1 MLMKTRNIIS
11 VFALAALFAACT
23 VDEQNLSVSAPAQP
37 SQLQNAQDA
46 LPGQLFVKFDAS
58 VSKVLEQAGVTK
70 SGIGAPAT
78 RSGVLTVDEILDL
91 VEGYEIER
99 VFPVDERTEETA
111 RHEGLHLWYIV
122 RFSEEHSVAEVAQKL
137 SVLGEVNRVEYNRTL
152 KRANNSKPVQI
163 ASNVVTRSSA
173 SIEGHNDPLLKY
185 QWHLVNNGI
194 DQELPLDI
202 TKPAGAQATF
212 VKGADVG
219 MGKVWENPDMKGH
232 PSIIVAVLDEGVCY
246 NHPDLAA
253 SMWVN
258 EGESSDKDKDKAEA
272 EAGMDM
278 YNMHSK
284 CDRIDNDGN
293 GYVDDIHGYNFVQ
306 NTGII
311 ATDSAYDTGHGTHV
325 AGVIAAE
332 NNNGIGIGSVAG
344 GRPGEDGV
352 KIMSC
357 QIFAGQYAGSVLE
370 EVRAIKYAADNGAVV
385 LQCSWG
391 YISGAANPYE
401 WSPQY
406 STDDEW
412 KSSNVLEKMALDY
425 FVNYAGSPD
434 GVVEGGIAV
443 FAAGNEYAPAA
454 SYPAAYPD
462 YVSVAAT
469 APDFTPA
476 VYSNYG
482 KGVTISAPGGD
493 QDYYWAY
500 GEGHD
505 AGYVGCVLSTIPEN
519 AALGFDKQISAGT
532 EGMYAYMEGTSMACP
547 HVSGVVALG
556 LSYAAHKRIHLKA
569 KDVIQLLYSSVYK
582 TEDGKDPFKE
592 CWDLENPKMYYKYV
606 SDLGQNHMKSL
617 NLNDYVGKMGHGQ
630 VNAYNFLNAITGEN
644 VGRPMLFPNVFV
656 KVGGDKS
663 YDPTL
668 YMSGNGFNVSVD
680 NEDVAEAKYEDGK
693 VMVKGLKAG
702 QTKASVTCED
712 VTHDFVITVREK
724 AGEIGWL

>member
-11 VFALAALFAACT
+11 VFALAAVFAACS
-23 VDEQNLSVSAPAQP
+23 VEEQNPSVSAPSQS
-37 SQLQNAQDA
+37 SQLQNVKDA

-58 VSKVLEQAGVTK
+58 VSKMLEQAGVTK

-78 RSGVLTVDEILDL
+78 RSGVLTVDEVLDL
-91 VEGYEIER
+91 VEGYELER

-122 RFSEEHSVAEVAQKL
+122 RFSEEHSVEQVAQKL

-194 DQELPLDI
+194 NQELPVA
-202 TKPAGAQATF
+202 KPAGVQATF
-212 VKGADVG
+212 LEGADVG
-219 MGKVWENPDMKGH
+219 MGDVWKNPDMKGH
-232 PSIIVAVLDEGVCY
+232 PSIIVAVLDEGVCFS
-246 NHPDLAA
+246 HPDLQA
-253 SMWVN
+253 SMWIN
-258 EGESSDKDKDKAEA
+258 EGEELRARRDA
-272 EAGMDM
+272 
-278 YNMHSK
+278 
-284 CDRIDNDGN
+284 DGN
-293 GYVDDIHGYNFVQ
+293 GYKDDKYGYNFVQ
-306 NTGII
+306 NTGVIS
-311 ATDSAYDTGHGTHV
+311 TDSAYDTGHGTHV
-325 AGVIAAE
+325 AGVIAAQ
-332 NNNGIGIGSVAG
+332 NNNGKGIGSIAG
-344 GRPGEDGV
+344 GTPDEEGV

-406 STDDEW
+406 STDEEW
-412 KSSNVLEKMALDY
+412 TSTNVLEKMALDY

-454 SYPAAYPD
+454 SYPAAYSD

-476 VYSNYG
+476 IYSNYG
-482 KGVTISAPGGD
+482 TGVTISAPGGD

-505 AGYVGCVLSTIPEN
+505 AGYVGCVLSTIPDN
-519 AALGFDKQISAGT
+519 AALGFDNQISAGT
-532 EGMYAYMEGTSMACP
+532 EGTYAYMEGTSMACP

-556 LSYAAHKRIHLKA
+556 LSYAAHRKIHVKA
-569 KDVIQLLYSSVYK
+569 KDMIQLLYSSVYK
-582 TEDGKDPFKE
+582 TADGKDPFKE
-592 CWDLENPKMYYKYV
+592 CWDFDNPKVYYKYV
-606 SDLGQNHMKSL
+606 SDLGQNHKKVL

-630 VNAYNFLNAITGEN
+630 VNAYNFLNAIAGEN
-644 VGRPMLFPNVFV
+644 VGTPMTFPNVFV
-656 KVGGDKS
+656 KVSGVKK
-663 YDPTL
+663 YDAAL
-668 YMSGNGFNVSVD
+668 YINGTSFTAKV
-680 NEDVAEAKYEDGK
+680 EDPSIAEVHPDGTK
-693 VMVKGLKAG
+693 VTVKGLKAG
-702 QTKASVTCED
+702 QTKASVTSGN
-712 VTHDFVITVREK
+712 VTHEFVITVRAN